1 VTRLACSGGVWPLLA
16 AVAVVGAGVAAWPY
30 TVDDAYVVAR
40 FAQHLRGGHGYVM
53 NAGGHPTDGVT
64 GPLWLVPML
73 LGTQVAKATGL
84 TCMGASA
91 AMVAAHARLA
101 GGTWAAAAATAFLA
115 VQPTLGVWGAAGLE
129 TGAATLALTAVGL
142 ASLPTTSISG
152 ASVSG
157 PIGAAVLPWLRP
169 EAVLAAAAAGG
180 ARVLGK
186 PRGWI
191 TVTALGAGLVT
202 VVAFRWWMFDHPLP
216 LSASAKPPQMG
227 HGLAYA
233 GRALVA
239 TGSLAALGLIA
250 VTKAER
256 RRPLTPLVAIVAG
269 HWIAVVVA
277 GGDWMPGYRLIAPA
291 LPLVAL
297 LVGLA
302 VGSSRLPRAAAVLGL
317 AIVCA
322 VPALDMV
329 AQLPEVRE
337 AGRRREAV
345 GRPLGEAI
353 GRRFNHVALVDA
365 GYIPWVAGIHVF
377 DLAGLT
383 EPRVARSAG
392 GHLDKRF
399 DPRLLAS
406 EPIDAIV
413 LHAVVPPRVD
423 AAGRLVSLAGHPVEQ
438 RVAAHPWVRAHF
450 RVVQVVPYAPRY
462 HYVVLARDDPRD
474 R

>member
-1 VTRLACSGGVWPLLA
+1 VTRLACSGGVWPLIA
-16 AVAVVGAGVAAWPY
+16 AVAVVGVGVAAWPY

-53 NAGGHPTDGVT
+53 NVGGPPTDGVT
-64 GPLWLVPML
+64 GPLWILPML
-73 LGTQVAKATGL
+73 LGMQVAKATGL
-84 TCMGASA
+84 ACMGAAA
-91 AMVAAHARLA
+91 AMVVAHARLA
-101 GGTWAAAAATAFLA
+101 GGTWAAGAATAFLA

-142 ASLPTTSISG
+142 ASLQSTS
-152 ASVSG
+152 ASRAHITG
-157 PIGAAVLPWLRP
+157 PLGAAVLPWLRP

-191 TVTALGAGLVT
+191 TVAALGLGLVT
-202 VVAFRWWMFDHPLP
+202 VVAFRWAMFDHPLP
-216 LSASAKPPQMG
+216 LSASAKPPHMG

-239 TGSLAALGLIA
+239 TGSLAALALFA
-250 VTKAER
+250 ATRVER
-256 RRPLTPLVAIVAG
+256 RRTLTPLVAIASV

-277 GGDWMPGYRLIAPA
+277 GGDWMPGYRLVAPA
-291 LPLVAL
+291 LPLMAL
-297 LVGLA
+297 LAGLS
-302 VGSSRLPRAAAVLGL
+302 VESSRLPRAAAALGL

-322 VPALDMV
+322 VPALDMA

-337 AGRRREAV
+337 AGRRREEV
-345 GRPLGEAI
+345 GRPLAEAI

-365 GYIPWVAGIHVF
+365 GHIPWVAGVQVF

-383 EPRVARSAG
+383 EPRVARAAG

-413 LHAVVPPRVD
+413 LHAAVPPRVD

-450 RVVQVVPYAPRY
+450 RVVQVVQYAPHY
-462 HYVVLARDDPRD
+462 HYVVLAQDDPRGP
-474 R
+474 